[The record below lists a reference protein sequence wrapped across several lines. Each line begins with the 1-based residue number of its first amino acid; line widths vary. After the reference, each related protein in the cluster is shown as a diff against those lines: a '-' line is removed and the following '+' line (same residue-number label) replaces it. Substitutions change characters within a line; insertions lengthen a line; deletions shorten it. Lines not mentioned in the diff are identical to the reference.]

1 MPAIMHLMPPP
12 PTLSMVSTLQSAM
25 SAALCTNL
33 FCSESRLA
41 QALIHNIITI
51 IRNIC
56 SKEAEF
62 MLAQNSYV
70 CWLLPPGGDDQLHPP
85 VPPLH
90 LVAVG
95 GEAVHLLPGDPHQ
108 PPAPA
113 DQPRL
118 QPGPLTGLHR
128 LAAEDGQARG
138 QAQDYIGVVDRAPW
152 TCF

>member
-56 SKEAEF
+56 SKEAKSSCLLKIATGWTKKKGDLKKHGHNYTEIYQKGKK
-62 MLAQNSYV
+62 LV
-70 CWLLPPGGDDQLHPP
+70 CFGKFSLN
-85 VPPLH
+85 
-90 LVAVG
+90 
-95 GEAVHLLPGDPHQ
+95 
-108 PPAPA
+108 
-113 DQPRL
+113 
-118 QPGPLTGLHR
+118 
-128 LAAEDGQARG
+128 AAG
-138 QAQDYIGVVDRAPW
+138 
-152 TCF
+152 